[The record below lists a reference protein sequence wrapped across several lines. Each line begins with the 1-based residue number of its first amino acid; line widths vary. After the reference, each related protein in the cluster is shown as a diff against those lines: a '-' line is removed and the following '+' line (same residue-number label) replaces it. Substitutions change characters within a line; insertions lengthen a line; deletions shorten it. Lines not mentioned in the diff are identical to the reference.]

1 MIECLDDRIV
11 EILCVKAREECRN
24 GAGMWLR
31 EGAGEML
38 REDKCAGMLS
48 QPASLP
54 STTCT
59 ATAIVLRGRGGC
71 NMSAM
76 VIFQWISMPPPGTF
90 RSIWLDRRWYVFYVG
105 IRRDKNAFFLHFSL
119 FGFVFFGQPYS

>member
-59 ATAIVLRGRGGC
+59 ATATTRSRRLQHERYG
-71 NMSAM
+71 N
-76 VIFQWISMPPPGTF
+76 FSMDQYAST
-90 RSIWLDRRWYVFYVG
+90 WNV
-105 IRRDKNAFFLHFSL
+105 
-119 FGFVFFGQPYS
+119 